1 MAAVRAAAEKALKSE
16 RKAGKMV
23 RSFHIDLNTVIDP
36 AQLQKESR
44 RIRQDRRGACTGVY
58 QYSAEI
64 PQAVSLPSVEE
75 SS

>member
-1 MAAVRAAAEKALKSE
+1 MSISTLQARFRDEMAKLERATAERMVEMAVRAAAEKALKSE

-44 RIRQDRRGACTGVY
+44 RIRH
-58 QYSAEI
+58 
-64 PQAVSLPSVEE
+64 
-75 SS
+75 